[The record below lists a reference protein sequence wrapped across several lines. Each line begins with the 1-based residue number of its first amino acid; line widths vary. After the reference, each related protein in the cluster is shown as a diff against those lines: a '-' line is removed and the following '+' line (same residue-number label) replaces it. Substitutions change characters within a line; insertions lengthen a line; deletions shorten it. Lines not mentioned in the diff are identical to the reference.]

1 MNSMYHV
8 GGILNITWSIAVEEQ
23 FYLFWAPMV
32 KRFYRRLPY
41 LITGITVFSLT
52 VGMLNAANAFHLSE
66 AWQVFIRSL
75 QFHYMGIGALFAWLL
90 YSRKDALLQSPF
102 FISKGWQVLLT
113 SLLPAYFFF
122 YEKSLIGEV
131 LLPLPLGLLYGWLI
145 VNVGANPNRIFS
157 LEHPVLHY
165 LGKISYGIY
174 MYHMVVVYGMAF
186 IFGKFTGLHHLPALY
201 FPVYFGMTF
210 GITIL
215 VAGISYHW
223 LEEPLLKYS
232 RQRAS
237 LHQVGRQATA
247 PKAKGPLFS
256 EP

>member
-102 FISKGWQVLLT
+102 FISKGWRVLLT

-186 IFGKFTGLHHLPALY
+186 IFGKFTGLHHLWDNHSGCRYILSLVRGTIAEILQ
-201 FPVYFGMTF
+201 TKSI
-210 GITIL
+210 IT
-215 VAGISYHW
+215 
-223 LEEPLLKYS
+223 P
-232 RQRAS
+232 
-237 LHQVGRQATA
+237 GRQAGDRSKSKRPA
-247 PKAKGPLFS
+247 FQRALVFVSK
-256 EP
+256 